1 VTAILP
7 ILFLA
12 TAVAAGSPDT
22 RSSELVSAYIEKYFE
37 TFPNRATEAGRHDR
51 DRELEDLTPE
61 RLRGWL
67 ELNRRTLE
75 QLSAAHLSGERSEDD
90 RLDAELL
97 QAQAAW
103 EIHQL
108 AVRRRSARDPLFW
121 TNLAGNATVFL
132 LVRDDLP
139 LSERLA
145 AARARVTQLPRLCLQ
160 ARNALSATAAGE
172 ISPDFARIASAQ
184 ARASA
189 QFYRQG
195 FGGLFTGNEKT
206 VAAREANEAA
216 AALEGLGDFLDRLSR
231 RATGSPRLGADYK
244 EALRIATGEPDPD
257 ALLSRA
263 TEDLA
268 KKRKEAAAYGRS
280 VWKEIFPGSAPPA
293 SDREALAR
301 LFSRIAADRAKT
313 AEELIAD
320 YRKQVSDLDAFLR
333 SREVVTLPDPLTLL
347 VDRSPGYFVGQAVGG
362 VYPAGPYAPEAK
374 TLWFLPTP
382 PDSATPGQRDAFFR
396 DFNHHFNVMITPHE
410 ILPGHYLQLK
420 VAARHPRKA
429 RALFPDGVY
438 VEGWGTF
445 CERLMLDLGWG
456 GPLDRLAHLKKQM
469 ENIARAIVDVSVHTR
484 GMPRQEVI
492 RFVKEEALQDEQFA
506 SNMWTRAITTPT
518 QITTY
523 YLGYRQVRELYD
535 DVKAARGAAF
545 CLKEFMDSMLAMGPV
560 PVARYRQRLLSP
572 RSPRG
577 EAPTGLETSTGDLD
591 CDPAGV
597 MMCGTATRSA
607 EQHER
612 TSATRRDSA
621 ARRARFGGRRPA
633 REGGQPAA
641 ARRPGAR
648 RPLGHRPRVAL
659 PLLHGQRAGR
669 AGAETE

>member
-1 VTAILP
+1 VTAPLSL
-7 ILFLA
+7 LFFA
-12 TAVAAGSPDT
+12 AAVAAGSPDT
-22 RSSELVSAYIEKYFE
+22 RSAELVSAYIEKYFE

-67 ELNRRTLE
+67 EFNRRTLE
-75 QLSAAHLSGERSEDD
+75 QLSAAQLSSGRSEDD

-97 QAQAAW
+97 RAHAAW
-103 EIHQL
+103 ELHQL
-108 AVRRRSARDPLFW
+108 AVRRRPARDPLFW
-121 TNLAGNATVFL
+121 TNLASNATVFL
-132 LVRDDLP
+132 LVRDDRP

-145 AARARVTQLPRLCLQ
+145 AARVRVAQLPRLCRQ
-160 ARNALSATAAGE
+160 AQSALSATSAGE
-172 ISPDFARIASAQ
+172 IAPDFARIASGQ

-195 FGGLFTGNEKT
+195 FGGLFTGNEKISA
-206 VAAREANEAA
+206 VLEATEAA
-216 AALEGLGDFLDRLSR
+216 AALERLAEFLDQLCR
-231 RATGSPRLGADYK
+231 RAAGSPRLGADYK
-244 EALRIATGEPDPD
+244 EALRIATGETDPE

-268 KKRKEAAAYGRS
+268 KKKKEAAAYGRS
-280 VWKEIFPGSAPPA
+280 VWKEIFPDSAPPA
-293 SDREALAR
+293 SDPEALAR
-301 LFSRIAADRAKT
+301 LFARVAADRAKT
-313 AEELIAD
+313 TEELVAD
-320 YRKQVSDLDAFLR
+320 YRRQVSDLDAFLR
-333 SREVVTLPDPLTLL
+333 THQVVTLPDSLTLL

-382 PDSATPGQRDAFFR
+382 PDSATPDQRDAFFR

-484 GMPRQEVI
+484 GMPREEVI

-506 SNMWTRAITTPT
+506 SNLWTRAITTPT

-523 YLGYRQVRELYD
+523 YLGYRQVRELFD

-545 CLKEFMDSMLAMGPV
+545 RLKEFMDAMLAMGPV
-560 PVARYRQRLLSP
+560 PVARYRQRLLPGSSGRSVTKRPSP
-572 RSPRG
+572 
-577 EAPTGLETSTGDLD
+577 
-591 CDPAGV
+591 
-597 MMCGTATRSA
+597 
-607 EQHER
+607 
-612 TSATRRDSA
+612 
-621 ARRARFGGRRPA
+621 
-633 REGGQPAA
+633 
-641 ARRPGAR
+641 
-648 RPLGHRPRVAL
+648 
-659 PLLHGQRAGR
+659 
-669 AGAETE
+669 